1 MEQLKMIIFERGREN
16 CKLPRG
22 FVFENYTE
30 SSENACRWAA
40 IIASDTPFSGT
51 PEAFFD
57 SVIRKR
63 PGLVPERDLFFI
75 TDSSGRAVA
84 TSAAVTNP
92 DGTGYVHMFWS
103 VPEARGKGLGKPLL
117 TETLDRLA
125 SRGSFPATLTTDDFR
140 LPAIKTYL
148 RFGFVPVISPEPEN
162 DYENRWRAIFEKLGV
177 APGTVKTV
185 YTK

>member
-1 MEQLKMIIFERGREN
+1 MEQLKMIIFERGQESRP
-16 CKLPRG
+16 LPEG
-22 FVFENYTE
+22 FRFENYTE
-30 SSENACRWAA
+30 NKANIDRWTA
-40 IIASDTPFSGT
+40 IIASDTPVSE
-51 PEAFFD
+51 PAEAFFD
-57 SVIRKR
+57 AVIRKR

-75 TDSSGRAVA
+75 TDLSGRALA

-103 VPEARGKGLGKPLL
+103 VPEARGHGLGKPLL

-125 SRGSFPATLTTDDFR
+125 ARGSFPATLTTDDFR

-162 DYENRWRAIFEKLGV
+162 DYVNRWRAIFEKLGV
-177 APGTVKTV
+177 DPESVKAV
-185 YTK
+185 YE